1 MKLTRN
7 WREVGRWA
15 LGKRWR
21 FQVSGNSMLPTLRP
35 GEDVLVTPV
44 RRVTHLSPGD
54 IIVCRHP
61 LKPSM
66 RIVKRVTEVFYDGSC
81 YVLSDN
87 ASEGSDSR
95 SFGVVGRE
103 LILGQVTS
111 RLI

>member
-1 MKLTRN
+1 MKLRRSWKEIGLWT
-7 WREVGRWA
+7 

-21 FQVSGNSMLPTLRP
+21 FHVTGNSMLPTLRA
-35 GEDVLVTPV
+35 GEDVLVYPV
-44 RRVTHLSPGD
+44 PKAAAIFPGE

-61 LKPSM
+61 YKPKVRM
-66 RIVKRVTEVFYDGSC
+66 IKRVTEAFYDGSC

-95 SFGVVGRE
+95 SFGVVDRE
-103 LILGQVTS
+103 LILGRVTS